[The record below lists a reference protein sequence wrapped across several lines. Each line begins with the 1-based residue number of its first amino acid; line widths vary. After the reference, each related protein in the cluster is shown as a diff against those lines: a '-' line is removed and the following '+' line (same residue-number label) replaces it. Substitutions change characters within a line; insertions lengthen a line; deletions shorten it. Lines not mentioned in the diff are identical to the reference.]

1 MLLQPIQFYEKLACL
16 LMLAKE
22 PHFRYFSL
30 CHQIIRILIYIYSLW
45 LLRHKRPG
53 KWLIKI
59 MDENIFIWATLT
71 TALWHIPPFC
81 FWLPPLLLL
90 FFWVLWVASKHNWRT
105 TAPIGCYC
113 MALKKCSWIRT
124 IIERACDAYCWGDK
138 INKCNKY
145 ILAVFK

>member
-53 KWLIKI
+53 KWHQNNGWKYIYLSNTHHGSLAYSSILFLTAPTSSF
-59 MDENIFIWATLT
+59 IF
-71 TALWHIPPFC
+71 C
-81 FWLPPLLLL
+81 
-90 FFWVLWVASKHNWRT
+90 VLWVASKHKWRT

-113 MALKKCSWIRT
+113 MALKNCSWIRT